1 MNVLVVLSN
10 PIKSV
15 LLVREVDKSLSYEQH
30 LSLRLSNYPTHTLL
44 LLEVLND
51 RTIDSEVASVII
63 YDKNYMRDGF
73 YPAIVLD
80 NVNQITLSHVQQFL
94 GLVSDD
100 KSFVNRLLSEMRLQL
115 KPEAIIDIFKAAGLE
130 IIYTTPRSVEEKII
144 KAINEKTNYITH
156 TKQ

>member
-15 LLVREVDKSLSYEQH
+15 LLVREVDKSVSYEQH
-30 LSLRLSNYPTHTLL
+30 MALRLSNYPTHTLL

-51 RTIDSEVASVII
+51 KTIDSEVASVII

-80 NVNQITLSHVQQFL
+80 NVNQITLSHAQQFL
-94 GLVSDD
+94 SLVSDD

-115 KPEAIIDIFKAAGLE
+115 KP
-130 IIYTTPRSVEEKII
+130 
-144 KAINEKTNYITH
+144 
-156 TKQ
+156 

>member
-1 MNVLVVLSN
+1 
-10 PIKSV
+10 
-15 LLVREVDKSLSYEQH
+15 
-30 LSLRLSNYPTHTLL
+30 L

-51 RTIDSEVASVII
+51 KMIDSEIASVII

-80 NVNQITLSHVQQFL
+80 NVNQITLSHAQQFL
-94 GLVSDD
+94 SLVSDD

-130 IIYTTPRSVEEKII
+130 IIYTTPRSLEEKIM